1 MSSASKRLTTTRKKP
16 AVSSSPRAHPRPR
29 RPPPVAVAGA
39 SDRPVAREIIV
50 TFDEEAVANEGIA
63 ALATCP
69 EVFTHAGH
77 LVSLVPSAIPGTALG
92 RSSPVLRIE
101 RLPLPRLRELLSR
114 SARWL
119 VPRSDDPGDQIVSQV
134 PQRIVAGIAAR
145 RDWPGLRPLA
155 GLVVTPVLRPDGTV
169 LRTAGYDP
177 TTGLYLAPNA
187 QYPPIATRPTRA
199 EAQAAAAML
208 NGVVNHVP
216 FATPGDRAAWVA
228 MVASIFARFAVGAT
242 SPLCIVEDTRAA
254 RWGDELVDHLVA
266 IVGADQV
273 ASIDAED
280 VGAAPRRLLDT
291 LLANGESLALLNN
304 RSSHTPTDWKR
315 LQDALHRA
323 HATHGVVWCAS
334 IVRAPRD
341 RDRPRAGLSIRCD
354 GADLFIKQDA
364 PRRPLGEPSDGP
376 SVRLASAALTL
387 LRAYQAA
394 GSPYVHLPRWP
405 GFERWSRFVRSA
417 VVWSGC
423 DDPVVTEVAPHD
435 QQPATEAASA
445 DLVRG
450 WSELV
455 MDHPGGCSAR
465 QALDALKR
473 QPPTKYAHLREALKV
488 FAPGPLD
495 DRSTADRLGRCL
507 TRLRDVEHHGY
518 ALVFVASGNQGNRWT
533 VRPTTT
539 ARRSER

>member
-1 MSSASKRLTTTRKKP
+1 MASASKRSPATRKKP
-16 AVSSSPRAHPRPR
+16 VMSSSPHAHPRPR
-29 RPPPVAVAGA
+29 RPPPAIVPGA
-39 SDRPVAREIIV
+39 TERTIAREIIV

-77 LVSLVPSAIPGTALG
+77 LVSLVPCSIPGTALD

-119 VPRSDDPGDQIVSQV
+119 VPRSEEAGDHIVSQV

-145 RDWPGLRPLA
+145 REWPGLRPLA

-169 LRTAGYDP
+169 LQTPGYDP

-187 QYPPIATRPTRA
+187 EYPSITTRPTRA
-199 EAQAAAAML
+199 EAQAAAEL
-208 NGVVNHVP
+208 LLGIVDHVP

-228 MVASIFARFAVGAT
+228 MVASIFARFAVGAA
-242 SPLCIVEDTRAA
+242 SPLCIVDDTRAA
-254 RWGDELVDHLVA
+254 RWADELVDRVVA

-280 VGAAPRRLLDT
+280 VGAGPRRLLDT
-291 LLANGESLALLNN
+291 LLANGESLAVLNN
-304 RSSHTPTDWKR
+304 LSSHTPTAWRR
-315 LQDALHRA
+315 LREALHRA
-323 HATHGVVWCAS
+323 HATHGVVWCAP
-334 IVRAPRD
+334 IVRAHRD
-341 RDRPRAGLSIRCD
+341 QDRPRAGLSIRCE
-354 GADLFIKQDA
+354 GTDLFINQDA
-364 PRRPLGEPSDGP
+364 PSRPLGEPFEGP
-376 SVRLASAALTL
+376 SVRLVAAALTL

-394 GSPYVHLPRWP
+394 GSPDVHLPRWP

-417 VVWSGC
+417 LVWSGC
-423 DDPVVTEVAPHD
+423 DDPVVTEVAPLD
-435 QQPATEAASA
+435 QPPATDAASA

-450 WSELV
+450 WAELAV
-455 MDHPGGCSAR
+455 DLPGGCSAR

-473 QPPTKYAHLREALKV
+473 EPPTKYPHLREALKV

-507 TRLRDVEHHGY
+507 TRLRDVEHEGY
-518 ALVFVASGNQGNRWT
+518 ALVFVSSGNQGNRWT

-539 ARRSER
+539 ARARER